1 MLQIHALLRLLQV
14 ATLAS
19 AYTLPSF
26 WTHFYLSN
34 NSSNCS
40 CNRNSNYGN
49 SNSNMKEAPSLRR
62 CWSLPIIPLLVL
74 LVMGSS
80 SIQKMPTSQ
89 AFLSNTATQ
98 RAETARSAP
107 FTTVYA
113 TQKPTTSSFS
123 ILPEDAVETT
133 TATNSDET
141 ISIPKDEVLS
151 NTTKTNTEP
160 TIASDTAK
168 TKNSV
173 KDTITYIATAVAA
186 RTRND
191 KFTKPLPVLLRKI
204 PLLLLLLLL
213 PLLLLLQG
221 NQRNCKSGVIAEEYK
236 IYRRIFKPIVFFC

>member
-151 NTTKTNTEP
+151 KTNTEP